1 MRQIRLL
8 LTLALG
14 CACAAGVAAE
24 PQFTLDSNTAFYE
37 GETLNYIV
45 YPPEGY
51 RMVDWEATADGYSFA
66 FIPKAQTYDEAD
78 LMIGANIFK
87 IRGLAFDDVIVG
99 DTIALR
105 EHYGSEVSIWPV
117 DSVFTASGQPVPT
130 FFLNDP
136 ARFLPNVMI
145 SYVNGESELL
155 VFELVITERAV
166 RMKAEDVFIE
176 CLEKLVAVENGSF
189 SPAHHSPPVYWS
201 NCGTSR

>member
-1 MRQIRLL
+1 MKQIVTLL
-8 LTLALG
+8 LVALS
-14 CACAAGVAAE
+14 CAVVAQAQTE
-24 PQFTLDSNTAFYE
+24 TTLDSNTAFYE

-45 YPPEGY
+45 HPPTDF

-66 FIPKAQTYDEAD
+66 FIPKGQSYDKAD

-117 DSVFTASGQPVPT
+117 DSVFTASGQLVPT
-130 FFLNDP
+130 FFINDP

-145 SYVNGESELL
+145 SYVNGETELL

-166 RMKAEDVFIE
+166 RVKAEDVFIE
-176 CLEKLVAVENGSF
+176 CLEKLKVL
-189 SPAHHSPPVYWS
+189 PAAELGY
-201 NCGTSR
+201 R

>member
-37 GETLNYIV
+37 GETLNYVV

-78 LMIGANIFK
+78 LMIGVNIFK
-87 IRGLAFDDVIVG
+87 IRGLAFDEVITN
-99 DTIALR
+99 DTVAVR
-105 EHYGSEVSIWPV
+105 EHYGDNVSIWPV
-117 DSVFTASGQPVPT
+117 DSIFASSGQTIPT
-130 FFLNDP
+130 FFVNDP
-136 ARFLPNVMI
+136 SRFLPNVMI

-176 CLEKLVAVENGSF
+176 CLEKLKVL
-189 SPAHHSPPVYWS
+189 PAAELGY
-201 NCGTSR
+201 R